1 MSQNYSGQNPQVG
14 LEVTEVDGAPDVRGV
29 DKIIVSN
36 GTLTD
41 DGGGTVTI
49 TTGGGGAGVTT
60 IGFGTTGLTP
70 AAASSGVVTVAGVL
84 VVANGG
90 TGASTLTDH
99 GILLGSGTA
108 AVTATAEPSDG
119 QLLIGSTGNDPV
131 LASVTN
137 GTGIDITGGAGSLD
151 IAVADTAVTPGSYG
165 SATEVGTF
173 TVDQQ
178 GRLTAAANATITGG
192 GGAPTDA
199 EYVVLATDATLTD
212 ERVLT
217 PGVGLGALVDA
228 GAGSTVTLNVDGVL
242 EDLDTLGAPT
252 ADGEFIVADAA
263 GSFAY
268 ESGSTVAQSIGGVT
282 QDLDTLG
289 APTADGEFLVATG
302 AGAFAYETDATARRS
317 LGIGTGSVQV
327 SILNGAT
334 AEVVGTITPGVTT
347 AAADIILM
355 TIDAT
360 DGGTQTDIVPDAIA
374 ANTANALGGFNEL
387 AQGGGA
393 AFNPDTV
400 IVTALN
406 DATLVSNSTHCYVTS
421 QTVGAGGTWDF
432 NAGVWTN
439 NGAVPQNIRINWML
453 IQQMTN

>member
-14 LEVTEVDGAPDVRGV
+14 LEVTEVDGSPDVKGV

-49 TTGGGGAGVTT
+49 TTGGGGGGGVTT

-70 AAASSGVVTVAGVL
+70 AAATSGVVTVAGVL

-90 TGASTLTDH
+90 TGVSTLTDH
-99 GILLGSGTA
+99 GILLGSGTG

-151 IAVADTAVTPGSYG
+151 VAVADTAVTPGSYG

-199 EYVVLATDATLTD
+199 EYVVLSVDGTLTD

-252 ADGEFIVADAA
+252 ADGEIIVADGA

-268 ESGSTVAQSIGGVT
+268 ETGSTA
-282 QDLDTLG
+282 LG
-289 APTADGEFLVATG
+289 
-302 AGAFAYETDATARRS
+302 S
-317 LGIGTGSVQV
+317 LGLVYGRHS
-327 SILNGAT
+327 
-334 AEVVGTITPGVTT
+334 
-347 AAADIILM
+347 
-355 TIDAT
+355 DAL
-360 DGGTQTDIVPDAIA
+360 DGGGLLASITVADAAVTATNTILFSMEFETGIVVQNRPASINS
-374 ANTANALGGFNEL
+374 ANRSAGVSFDVDGDWGGIPL
-387 AQGGGA
+387 S
-393 AFNPDTV
+393 PV
-400 IVTALN
+400 IVN
-406 DATLVSNSTHCYVTS
+406 YVII
-421 QTVGAGGTWDF
+421 G
-432 NAGVWTN
+432 
-439 NGAVPQNIRINWML
+439 
-453 IQQMTN
+453 

>member
-1 MSQNYSGQNPQVG
+1 MSQKYSGQNPQVG

-70 AAASSGVVTVAGVL
+70 AAASSGVVTVAGIL

-99 GILLGSGTA
+99 GILLGSGTG
-108 AVTATAEPSDG
+108 AVTATAEPANG

-131 LASVTN
+131 LATVTS

-151 IAVADTAVTPGSYG
+151 VAVADTAVIPGIYG

-178 GRLTAAANATITGG
+178 GRLTEAVNTTITGG

-199 EYVVLATDATLTD
+199 EYIVLSADATLTD

-217 PGVGLGALVDA
+217 PGTGLGALVDG
-228 GAGSTVTLNVDGVL
+228 GAGGAVTLNVDGVL
-242 EDLDTLGAPT
+242 EDLDTLGAPA
-252 ADGEFIVADAA
+252 ADGEFIVATGA
-263 GSFAY
+263 GTFAY
-268 ESGSTVAQSIGGVT
+268 ESDS
-282 QDLDTLG
+282 
-289 APTADGEFLVATG
+289 
-302 AGAFAYETDATARRS
+302 TARTS
-317 LGIGTGSVQV
+317 LEIISGRQT
-327 SILNGAT
+327 
-334 AEVVGTITPGVTT
+334 
-347 AAADIILM
+347 DIIL
-355 TIDAT
+355 
-360 DGGTQTDIVPDAIA
+360 
-374 ANTANALGGFNEL
+374 
-387 AQGGGA
+387 GGGA
-393 AFNPDTV
+393 QLTAITV
-400 IVTALN
+400 ASAAVTATNTILFSMEIDN
-406 DATLVSNSTHCYVTS
+406 PAIVSALPTLIDSRNVGVEFTLVC
-421 QTVGAGGTWDF
+421 DF
-432 NAGVWTN
+432 TN
-439 NGAVPQNIRINWML
+439 LDALDHNVI
-453 IQQMTN
+453 TNFTIIG